1 MMNHSRC
8 WLIRERDNLW
18 TSISLPFC
26 DPDSMIVRS
35 TSEFFSLIHRLL
47 PPPPARGSLSRSCS
61 FLPSSL
67 LPLPACLPAS
77 LLPCFLAPR
86 RLSALHSLW
95 WADGGRLSRTLTHS
109 LPGSRSAVARHSR
122 SQLSCRRSR
131 RRRRRRSCRRSRR
144 CRCSSRAASLACVS
158 RPASS
163 CSLSLLR
170 MPVSP
175 SSSHCAASLHY
186 REHHPPA

>member
-67 LPLPACLPAS
+67 LPLPACLPPCFPASSLLAACLRCTRCGGPTAVAS
-77 LLPCFLAPR
+77 LA
-86 RLSALHSLW
+86 HSL
-95 WADGGRLSRTLTHS
+95 T
-109 LPGSRSAVARHSR
+109 RSPAVARHSR

-163 CSLSLLR
+163 CSLLR